1 MSRSRESWL
10 DRESYGN
17 TYTFSFCQAQ
27 VKVWSLKEA
36 SDHCEV
42 ICNRVTSYARRQKTT
57 TVDFPDISKLAR
69 IFNMTIENLVEILEK
84 IAKILTFENI
94 DIIR

>member
-1 MSRSRESWL
+1 M
-10 DRESYGN
+10 
-17 TYTFSFCQAQ
+17 
-27 VKVWSLKEA
+27 WSLKEA

-57 TVDFPDISKLAR
+57 TVDFPAISKLAR
-69 IFNMTIENLVEILEK
+69 IFNMTIENLVGILEK
-84 IAKILTFENI
+84 IGKILTFENI

>member
-1 MSRSRESWL
+1 M
-10 DRESYGN
+10 
-17 TYTFSFCQAQ
+17 
-27 VKVWSLKEA
+27 KVWSFKEA

-42 ICNRVTSYARRQKTT
+42 ICGRVTSYAPRHKTT
-57 TVDFPDISKLAR
+57 TVDFPAISKLAL

-84 IAKILTFENI
+84 IGKILTVENI